1 MPMLDFAGVPCGI
14 DVRRVV
20 ETGIAPAIN
29 TGIAHRQAGIG
40 QVGAGIARAPL
51 GCFDDALRALAKR

>member
-1 MPMLDFAGVPCGI
+1 MR
-14 DVRRVV
+14 DV
-20 ETGIAPAIN
+20 
-29 TGIAHRQAGIG
+29 AHRQAGIG